1 MSNTVFITEVVGA
14 EGVIEADRLS
24 EMLRITKGELASVT
38 GLSRDS
44 VSKTARLKA
53 PATQSRLRGDGRDHQ
68 SGAPMGGLRASGVRL
83 VPVATDPLVRRTDR
97 RSPGQGRSRRGSQTL
112 PRSDRRRRICVRLTG
127 LVYRAHNPR
136 WSFAP
141 MSGRG
146 AALYGGRFNPVG
158 MEALYTSLQ
167 VETAWREAQQG
178 FAFKAQ
184 PLTICAY
191 RVDCDDIADL
201 RDPSVQGALAID
213 PNAPARGRSWSR
225 AG

>member
-1 MSNTVFITEVVGA
+1 M
-14 EGVIEADRLS
+14 IEADRLS

-38 GLSRDS
+38 GLSRDCR
-44 VSKTARLKA
+44 VEDR
-53 PATQSRLRGDGRDHQ
+53 PAEGAGDAVPPAGRGRDHQ

-83 VPVATDPLVRRTDR
+83 VPVATDSPRSANRPPKPWSRKAGRR
-97 RSPGQGRSRRGSQTL
+97 SQTL

-167 VETAWREAQQG
+167 VEAAWREAQRIRLQG
-178 FAFKAQ
+178 AAVDDMR
-184 PLTICAY
+184 Y
-191 RVDCDDIADL
+191 RVDCEDIADL
-201 RDPSVQGALAID
+201 RARRSSTHWRSIQTLW
-213 PNAPARGRSWSR
+213 PARGRIWSS